1 MVTRNNRPDSA
12 FQLLCHLHLQSNK
25 PLVIEYLQKYNIRRM
40 VRMRWIGHKK
50 EVENPPVII
59 VNNYILIVKGLG
71 SEYFKK
77 FFFSFFFFL
86 YVTGNKAHFRQPISG
101 LVGLVREPD
110 F

>member
-1 MVTRNNRPDSA
+1 
-12 FQLLCHLHLQSNK
+12 
-25 PLVIEYLQKYNIRRM
+25 M

-77 FFFSFFFFL
+77 FFFLFFSF
-86 YVTGNKAHFRQPISG
+86 YMSPGTKPILDSRSMG
-101 LVGLVREPD
+101 
-110 F
+110 